1 MATKGIV
8 GRIEEIR
15 SRGANISIHESQISE
30 LSHWLSLQKSCD
42 RISLSFVPIR
52 LFTIIEVT
60 LRDLLRQLIDRGGKF
75 LENARTLWGKEK
87 LDFDILLGLQG
98 KRVSL
103 GELISHSISLNSIE
117 QILAAF
123 ETLDP
128 SFKNNISTA
137 KNRWK
142 IEIHEAPDVPIISDI
157 NRTISDLKSL
167 IEKRHILTH
176 EIPNT
181 EIASEVENETFIS
194 STLDFLSAIEWHY
207 SGDQPLTQLAM
218 NITAYKNYQSA
229 KREMEHFYSEL
240 SESNKLNAELLE
252 ISQKL
257 FLDLAEANAN
267 LEAEQVSGGSMHPML
282 HSLGLES
289 CYRERIKYLKNWLSK
304 GEGDL

>member
-1 MATKGIV
+1 MANKDIV

-30 LSHWLSLQKSCD
+30 LSHWLSLQKSGD

-142 IEIHEAPDVPIISDI
+142 IEIHEAPDVPIIANID
-157 NRTISDLKSL
+157 RTISDLKSL

-181 EIASEVENETFIS
+181 EIASEIENETFIS

-218 NITAYKNYQSA
+218 NMTAYENYQSA
-229 KREMEHFYSEL
+229 KREMEQFYSEL
-240 SESNKLNAELLE
+240 SESNKLNAELLD

-267 LEAEQVSGGSMHPML
+267 LEAEQVSGGSMYPML

-289 CYRERIKYLKNWLSK
+289 SYRERIKYLKNWLSK
-304 GEGDL
+304 EEGDL